1 MNDNGSF
8 FTTRFNY
15 FFIILFLFFI
25 IFTATIV
32 SDSSVECNHS
42 QQDLGLFMQENH
54 MLFSLPIDL
63 PNTII
68 DEILDEDLNSTD
80 QSLQKEIAQIKQAI
94 KTNNVSW
101 NASINSVFTEQMKNS
116 AFSLGCIIEDSIEM
130 NDESSD
136 NVDHPVGISSSSSIP
151 TSFDWRETDGINWVT
166 SVKNQASCG
175 SCVAFG
181 TLSALEAVLQIE
193 LGGQLENEYD
203 LSEAHLFFCGGG
215 SCSGGWRIRSAV
227 NYLIDQGVPDESCF
241 PYVARDSPCD
251 LTCPDWEQ
259 KAVKVGDGNRVGGY
273 KAANTSAVKKA
284 LIDYG
289 PLVTSYTVYQDFSA
303 YDSGVYEH
311 VYGDALGGHAVAIV
325 GYNDEWGNETEGYW
339 ICKNSWGKNWG
350 ENGYFRI
357 KYGECGIGTTFNT
370 YYMDNLYGGICDE
383 YLPTIPSNPN
393 PSNHQVNI
401 IKQSSLTLNWTGGDP
416 NNDDNVTYEVY
427 FGRNESLRLVGSF
440 GPIDA
445 SVQQLSFILNESINE
460 NMHYYW
466 QVISVDNHGSRR
478 YGPVWDFYS
487 VDTLK
492 PVLQLISP
500 QPGYFYKRDGLFRKE
515 IPDSFGSIV
524 FGSVPVEVSVHD
536 EGSGIKQTD
545 ILINGIIQESFTD
558 EQFSWDWNKLG
569 LGTYVLSVQTSDVAG
584 NRVTEEVTVWKL
596 F

>member
-1 MNDNGSF
+1 MSS
-8 FTTRFNY
+8 
-15 FFIILFLFFI
+15 L
-25 IFTATIV
+25 IFTATID
-32 SDSSVECNHS
+32 SDSSFESIQS
-42 QQDLGLFMQENH
+42 QHGIDSLMQESQL
-54 MLFSLPIDL
+54 LFSLPINL
-63 PNTII
+63 ANTVI
-68 DEILDEDLNSTD
+68 DEILDDDLNSTD
-80 QSLQKEIAQIKQAI
+80 QSFQKEIDQIKQEI

-101 NASINSVFTEQMKNS
+101 TASINSVFMEQMENID
-116 AFSLGCIIEDSIEM
+116 FSLGCIIENSFEMTNESPNDS
-130 NDESSD
+130 
-136 NVDHPVGISSSSSIP
+136 DHPVGLTSSSSIP
-151 TSFDWRETDGINWVT
+151 SSFDWRETDGMSWVT
-166 SVKNQASCG
+166 SVKNQAGCG

-181 TLSALEAVLQIE
+181 TISALEAVLQIE
-193 LGGQLENEYD
+193 LGGQLETEYD

-215 SCSGGWRIRSAV
+215 TCSGGWRINSAV

-241 PYVARDSPCD
+241 PYVARDRPCN

-259 KAVKVGDGNRVGGY
+259 KAIKVGDGKRVGGY
-273 KAANTSAVKKA
+273 IAANTSAVKKA

-311 VYGDALGGHAVAIV
+311 VYGDARGGHAVAIV
-325 GYNDEWGNETEGYW
+325 GYNDKWGNATEGYW

-370 YYMDNLYGGICDE
+370 YYMDKLYGGICDE
-383 YLPTIPSNPN
+383 YLPTIPSDPS

-401 IKQSSLTLNWTGGDP
+401 PKSSSILLQWAGGDP
-416 NNDDNVTYEVY
+416 NENDNVTYEVY

-440 GPIDA
+440 GPMDA
-445 SVQQLSFILNESINE
+445 SVQQLSFRLNESIEE

-487 VDTLK
+487 VDTLE
-492 PVLQLISP
+492 PELNLTSP
-500 QPGYFYKRDGLFRKE
+500 QSGYFYKRGGSFRKE

-524 FGSVPVEVSVHD
+524 FGKVPVQVSVHD

-545 ILINGIIQESFTD
+545 ILINGIIKESFTD

-569 LGTYVLSVQTSDVAG
+569 LGKYILSVQTSDIAG
-584 NRVTEEVTVWKL
+584 NQVTEEVTVWK
-596 F
+596 FF